1 MPYLYTL
8 AEEATRTGLPVLRP
22 LFLEFPD
29 AAPDRHPIDIDVN
42 ASGEFLLGRD
52 LLIAA
57 PPFPDELDRYQVEFP
72 SPDWYDYWTGEK
84 VAKPESAGQVQSPT
98 VTAASQP
105 LLAMSIQPEI
115 GMLPVFARGGSI
127 VPIALLVQILLST
140 RTLCQRDNPAAG
152 LLPSPTPSPD

>member
-72 SPDWYDYWTGEK
+72 SPDWYDYWTGG
-84 VAKPESAGQVQSPT
+84 ESSKTGICRP
-98 VTAASQP
+98 
-105 LLAMSIQPEI
+105 
-115 GMLPVFARGGSI
+115 GPV
-127 VPIALLVQILLST
+127 P
-140 RTLCQRDNPAAG
+140 QR
-152 LLPSPTPSPD
+152 